1 MRLATL
7 LFAVLAVPTLFDRR
21 PPSPT
26 RCLTIP
32 IRGAPFI
39 QVMVAAAPTAD
50 F

>member
-7 LFAVLAVPTLFDRR
+7 LFAVLAVPTLFA
-21 PPSPT
+21 PWPT

-39 QVMVAAAPTAD
+39 QVTGVAEPTAG